1 MADSLWHT
9 VPRRAPLGEALFVRL
24 GNQLPRSGNSQ
35 LMEPGRA
42 EIEASDAEIRL
53 TDPEK
58 FTALARAG
66 ARFHRG
72 VLVEREEAAAA

>member
-1 MADSLWHT
+1 
-9 VPRRAPLGEALFVRL
+9 
-24 GNQLPRSGNSQ
+24 
-35 LMEPGRA
+35 MEPGRA